1 MPVPVEPDRK
11 VAPVLRICI
20 LLAIIVALFLILPP
34 TPAMA
39 WSSVPFLLLAA
50 LFFDAYRRGRRLLLA
65 RDTAATEDPLVE
77 GTRWI
82 GGLMLFHAVWTGIG
96 STGAMADGMPMHG
109 MDAGMGADLGGIGG
123 GIDACGIDAGGDGGM
138 GGSF

>member
-1 MPVPVEPDRK
+1 M
-11 VAPVLRICI
+11 LRICI
-20 LLAIIVALFLILPP
+20 LLAIIVALFLVLPP

-96 STGAMADGMPMHG
+96 STGAMADGMHG
-109 MDAGMGADLGGIGG
+109 HGLDAGMGADFGG
-123 GIDACGIDAGGDGGM
+123 GIDGGGFDAGSDGGM
-138 GGSF
+138 GGGI

>member
-1 MPVPVEPDRK
+1 MR
-11 VAPVLRICI
+11 RILI

-96 STGAMADGMPMHG
+96 SSGAMADGMHAHG
-109 MDAGMGADLGGIGG
+109 LDAGMGADFGDIGG
-123 GIDACGIDAGGDGGM
+123 GIDGGGFDAGGDGGM
-138 GGSF
+138 GGGI

>member
-1 MPVPVEPDRK
+1 
-11 VAPVLRICI
+11 VLRICI
-20 LLAIIVALFLILPP
+20 LLAIIVALFLVLPP

-96 STGAMADGMPMHG
+96 STGAMADGLHG
-109 MDAGMGADLGGIGG
+109 HGLDAGMGADFGG
-123 GIDACGIDAGGDGGM
+123 GIDGGGFDAGSDGGM
-138 GGSF
+138 GGGI